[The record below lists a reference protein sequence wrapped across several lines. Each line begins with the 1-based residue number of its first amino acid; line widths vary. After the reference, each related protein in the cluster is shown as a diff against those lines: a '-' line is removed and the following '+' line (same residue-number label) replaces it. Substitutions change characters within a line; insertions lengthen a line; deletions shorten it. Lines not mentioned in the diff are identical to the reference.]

1 MDDVL
6 REDTEDSI
14 LELDHFVGRPAM
26 STYRMRRSRNP
37 MSDRFLEG
45 IEEKLTKAEKRSYAK
60 EWGDANDVTANPRPS
75 S

>member
-1 MDDVL
+1 MAEWRSMDDVL

-14 LELDHFVGRPAM
+14 LELDRFVGRPAM

-45 IEEKLTKAEKRSYAK
+45 IEEKLTKAEK
-60 EWGDANDVTANPRPS
+60 ANYRKDWPQE
-75 S
+75 